1 MESAV
6 LGRLGLLDLSIIAAY
21 IVVAFGIGVWFSG
34 RAGRSM
40 SEFFIAGRS
49 IPWWLAGTSIV
60 ATTFAVDT
68 PLAIAGFVRTDGIY
82 ANWFWWCLAMGGM
95 LCVFFY
101 ARLWRRAEVVTDVE
115 FLELR
120 YGGRH
125 AGALRGFM
133 AVYGG
138 VLFNAIVMGWVLV
151 AMAKLSEV
159 LLGWDKLTAV
169 ALFTII
175 ALVYTVLSGF
185 WGVVMT
191 DLLQFIIAM
200 IGSISLMI
208 FVFMDT
214 GGPAG
219 MVAQIRELPAFDP
232 KVFHFVPNWRTAGGL
247 VLVTF
252 LAQVLVQWWPKGQGD
267 GYLAQRLFSTRNEE
281 ESALAALWFNYAC
294 YVLRPWPWIVVG
306 LASLI
311 YFPVMQGEDPELAY
325 PRMIAHFLPV
335 GFRGL
340 MIASLLAAF
349 MSTMDTQ
356 FNWGASYLVNDLYK
370 RFIKRDASE
379 RHYVLA
385 SRLAVV
391 LLAGIGA
398 VAAWQFD
405 SIFGAWKY
413 LAVLIA
419 GTGPVI
425 LLRWYW
431 WRINVWSE
439 IAALLSSFVVANGGV
454 WARLLHRAGLLSDTA
469 LERATWFYG
478 GDAFGIRI
486 TAVVAI
492 CAAVW
497 LPVTF
502 LTRPV
507 PLDHL
512 ERFFRRVRP
521 GGWWGPVA
529 KACPDVQRDNLLPA
543 WIGWFTGVGCVY
555 AGMFGLGWLC
565 LAEWGKGIAALALS
579 VAFGA
584 AMLFCVFESPDAP
597 NAQPPVK

>member
-1 MESAV
+1 MGATI
-6 LGRLGLLDLSIIAAY
+6 RLGPLDLFIIVLY
-21 IVVAFGIGVWFSG
+21 TVGAFGIGVYFSR
-34 RAGRSM
+34 RASRSM
-40 SEFFIAGRS
+40 SDFFIAGRS

-68 PLAIAGFVRTDGIY
+68 PLAIAGFVRSEGIY

-101 ARLWRRAEVVTDVE
+101 ARLWRRADVVTDVE

-120 YGGRH
+120 YGGKE
-125 AGALRGFM
+125 AGELRGFM

-138 VLFNAIVMGWVLV
+138 VLFNSIVMGWVLV
-151 AMAKLSEV
+151 AMVKVTEV
-159 LLGWDKLTAV
+159 LLGWDRLTAV
-169 ALFTII
+169 AIFTLV
-175 ALVYTVLSGF
+175 ALGYTVMSGF

-191 DLLQFIIAM
+191 DLVQFIIAM
-200 IGSISLMI
+200 AGSISLMV
-208 FVFMDT
+208 FVLLDV
-214 GGPAG
+214 GGPAN
-219 MVAQIRELPAFDP
+219 MVARIQELPAFDP
-232 KVFHFVPNWRTAGGL
+232 KVFHFVPSWETAGAL
-247 VLVTF
+247 VLITF
-252 LAQVLVQWWPKGQGD
+252 LAQVIVQWWPKGQGD

-281 ESALAALWFNYAC
+281 ESALAALWFSYAC

-311 YFPVMQGEDPELAY
+311 YFPIVPGEDPELAY
-325 PRMIAHFLPV
+325 PMMIAKFLPV

-340 MIASLLAAF
+340 MVASLLAAF

-356 FNWGASYLVNDLYK
+356 FNWGASYLVNDLYR
-370 RFIKRDASE
+370 RFIKRSASE
-379 RHYVLA
+379 RHYVFV

-391 LLAGIGA
+391 FLAVLGA
-398 VAAWQFD
+398 VAAWNSS
-405 SIFGAWKY
+405 SISAAWKY

-431 WRINVWSE
+431 WRINLWSE
-439 IAALLSSFVVANGGV
+439 VSALMTSFIVANGNAWAALLYAAYVIDDQT
-454 WARLLHRAGLLSDTA
+454 LAGIH
-469 LERATWFYG
+469 WFYTRPET
-478 GDAFGIRI
+478 FGIRLI
-486 TAVVAI
+486 ATVGA
-492 CAAVW
+492 CALVW

-529 KACPDVQRDNLLPA
+529 AACPGVPRDDLRPA
-543 WIGWFTGVGCVY
+543 WIGWITGVTCIY
-555 AGMFGLGWLC
+555 AGLFGLGYWC
-565 LAEWGKGIAALALS
+565 LGEWTRGTLALVLS
-579 VAFGA
+579 FASGWV
-584 AMLFCVFESPDAP
+584 MLVCVRRGGLPRQA
-597 NAQPPVK
+597 

>member
-1 MESAV
+1 MDLIIKLNA
-6 LGRLGLLDLSIIAAY
+6 LDLFIIVAY
-21 IVVAFGIGVWFSG
+21 MVGAFGIGVYYSR
-34 RAGRSM
+34 RASRSM
-40 SEFFIAGRS
+40 SDFFIADRTMS
-49 IPWWLAGTSIV
+49 WWLAGTSIV

-68 PLAIAGFVRTDGIY
+68 PLAIAGFVRSEGIY
-82 ANWFWWCLAMGGM
+82 ANWFWWCLAMGSM

-120 YGGRH
+120 YGGKE

-151 AMAKLSEV
+151 AMIKLTEV

-169 ALFTII
+169 TVFTLVALG
-175 ALVYTVLSGF
+175 YTVMSGY

-191 DLLQFIIAM
+191 DFFQFIIAM
-200 IGSISLMI
+200 AGSISLMV
-208 FVFMDT
+208 FVLIHV
-214 GGPAG
+214 GGPTE
-219 MVAQIRELPAFDP
+219 MVTQIRELPAFDP
-232 KVFHFVPNWRTAGGL
+232 KVFHFVPSWETAGGL
-247 VLVTF
+247 IIVTF

-281 ESALAALWFNYAC
+281 ESALAALWFSYAC

-311 YFPVMQGEDPELAY
+311 YFPVVQGEDPELAY
-325 PRMIAHFLPV
+325 PMMISKFLPF

-356 FNWGASYLVNDLYK
+356 FNWGASYLVNDLYR
-370 RFIKRDASE
+370 RFIKRDGSE
-379 RHYVLA
+379 QHYVFA
-385 SRLAVV
+385 SRVAVI
-391 LLAGIGA
+391 LLAILGA
-398 VAAWQFD
+398 FAAWQFD

-413 LAVLIA
+413 LAVLIS

-431 WRINVWSE
+431 WRINIWSE
-439 IAALLSSFVVANGGV
+439 ISGLIASFIVANGGV
-454 WARLLHRAGLLSDTA
+454 WADLLHKAGVLSTGAYKHVD
-469 LERATWFYG
+469 WFYR
-478 GDAFGIRI
+478 DPESFGLRLV
-486 TAVVAI
+486 TTVVV

-507 PLDHL
+507 QQDHL

-529 KACPDVQRDNLLPA
+529 AACPDVPRDDLRPA
-543 WIGWFTGVGCVY
+543 WIGWITGVTCIYTGL
-555 AGMFGLGWLC
+555 FGLGYLC
-565 LAEWGKGIAALALS
+565 LGEFTKGIVALVLS
-579 VAFGA
+579 FLAGWV
-584 AMLFCVFESPDAP
+584 MLICVRRGGI
-597 NAQPPVK
+597 QRTV